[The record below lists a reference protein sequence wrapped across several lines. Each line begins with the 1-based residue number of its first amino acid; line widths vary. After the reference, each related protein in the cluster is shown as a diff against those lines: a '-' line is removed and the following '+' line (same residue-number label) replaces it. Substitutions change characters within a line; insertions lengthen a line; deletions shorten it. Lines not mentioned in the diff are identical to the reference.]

1 MRRHRGALARLR
13 LRVAVVALWMLR
25 IGAFA
30 LLFVP
35 IALVIGMSFG
45 GDAYAT
51 FPPRSWSFKWYLNV
65 FRRDEFVSSFLTS
78 LTVAALVT
86 PISVT
91 IGTLAAYGLWRR
103 PGRTAR
109 ALESVF
115 MSPVLLP
122 LVVTGLAVLVFVNRV
137 GHRHRHSRRSSAR
150 MSAITF
156 PYAFR
161 AVLAALGR
169 YDRRLDEAAAS
180 LKVRPLQAFRHV
192 TLPLIRPGHR
202 RRRDVRLRHVVRRLR
217 GDDLPDRPRH
227 ADAADRDLPV
237 HGVQP
242 RSDRLRGLVAA
253 GRDGDRGGAGG
264 RARDRRR
271 PLLRHRRFDA
281 LIPLDRPTHWYT
293 IKVYTDSSRA
303 FRP

>member
-1 MRRHRGALARLR
+1 MRSHRGAGARIRLR
-13 LRVAVVALWMLR
+13 TAIVALWLLR

-35 IALVIGMSFG
+35 IALVIAMSFG

-78 LTVAALVT
+78 LAVATVVT

-103 PGRTAR
+103 PGRGAG
-109 ALESVF
+109 ALESLF

-137 GHRHRHSRRSSAR
+137 GIGTGVPAICAAHV
-150 MSAITF
+150 AITF

-161 AVLAALGR
+161 AVLAALSR

-180 LKVRPLQAFRHV
+180 LKVGPVQTFWHV
-192 TLPLIRPGHR
+192 TLPLIRPGIVAGAMFAFVMSFDDFAATIFLIAPDTR
-202 RRRDVRLRHVVRRLR
+202 TLPIAIYQYMEFNLDPTVSAVSSLLVVVATVGVLLVERLIGVDRFFGI
-217 GDDLPDRPRH
+217 GDSTR
-227 ADAADRDLPV
+227 
-237 HGVQP
+237 
-242 RSDRLRGLVAA
+242 
-253 GRDGDRGGAGG
+253 
-264 RARDRRR
+264 
-271 PLLRHRRFDA
+271 
-281 LIPLDRPTHWYT
+281 
-293 IKVYTDSSRA
+293 
-303 FRP
+303 

>member
-1 MRRHRGALARLR
+1 MRSHRGAGARIRLR
-13 LRVAVVALWMLR
+13 TAIVALWLLR

-35 IALVIGMSFG
+35 IALVIAMSFG

-78 LTVAALVT
+78 LAVATVVT

-103 PGRTAR
+103 PGRGAG
-109 ALESVF
+109 ALESLF

-137 GHRHRHSRRSSAR
+137 GIGTGVPAICAAHV
-150 MSAITF
+150 AITF

-161 AVLAALGR
+161 AVLAALSR

-180 LKVRPLQAFRHV
+180 LKVGPVQTFWHV
-192 TLPLIRPGHR
+192 TLPLIRPGIVAGAMFAFVMSFDDFAATIFLIAPDTR
-202 RRRDVRLRHVVRRLR
+202 TLPIAIYQYMEFNLDPTVSAVSSLLVVVATVGVLLVERVIGVDRFFGIRDSTR
-217 GDDLPDRPRH
+217 
-227 ADAADRDLPV
+227 
-237 HGVQP
+237 
-242 RSDRLRGLVAA
+242 
-253 GRDGDRGGAGG
+253 
-264 RARDRRR
+264 
-271 PLLRHRRFDA
+271 
-281 LIPLDRPTHWYT
+281 
-293 IKVYTDSSRA
+293 
-303 FRP
+303 

>member
-1 MRRHRGALARLR
+1 VRSHRGAGARIRLR
-13 LRVAVVALWMLR
+13 TAIVALWLLR

-35 IALVIGMSFG
+35 IALVIAMSFG

-78 LTVAALVT
+78 LAVATVVT

-103 PGRTAR
+103 PGRGAG
-109 ALESVF
+109 ALESLF

-137 GHRHRHSRRSSAR
+137 GIGTGVPAICAAHV
-150 MSAITF
+150 AITF

-161 AVLAALGR
+161 AVLAALSR

-180 LKVRPLQAFRHV
+180 LKVGPVQTFWHV
-192 TLPLIRPGHR
+192 TLPLIRPGIVAGAMFAFVMSFDDFAATIFLIAPDTR
-202 RRRDVRLRHVVRRLR
+202 TLPIAIYQYMEFNLDPTVSAVSSLLVVVATVGVLLVERVIGVDRFFGIRDSTR
-217 GDDLPDRPRH
+217 
-227 ADAADRDLPV
+227 
-237 HGVQP
+237 
-242 RSDRLRGLVAA
+242 
-253 GRDGDRGGAGG
+253 
-264 RARDRRR
+264 
-271 PLLRHRRFDA
+271 
-281 LIPLDRPTHWYT
+281 
-293 IKVYTDSSRA
+293 
-303 FRP
+303 

>member
-1 MRRHRGALARLR
+1 MRRHRGAVARAR
-13 LRVAVVALWMLR
+13 LRVAVGLLWLLR
-25 IGAFA
+25 IGAFV
-30 LLFVP
+30 LLFAP
-35 IALVIGMSFG
+35 IALVIAMSFG

-65 FRRDEFVSSFLTS
+65 FRRDEFASSFLTS

-86 PISVT
+86 PISVG

-103 PGRTAR
+103 PGATAR

-137 GHRHRHSRRSSAR
+137 GIGTGIPAIVGAHV
-150 MSAITF
+150 AITF

-180 LKVRPLQAFRHV
+180 LKVRPFRTFWHV
-192 TLPLIRPGHR
+192 TLPLIRPGIVAGAMFAFVMSFDDFAATIFLIAPDTR
-202 RRRDVRLRHVVRRLR
+202 TLPIAIYQYMEFNLDPTVSAVSSLLVVLATIGVLVVERVIGVDRFFGI
-217 GDDLPDRPRH
+217 GDSTR
-227 ADAADRDLPV
+227 
-237 HGVQP
+237 
-242 RSDRLRGLVAA
+242 
-253 GRDGDRGGAGG
+253 
-264 RARDRRR
+264 
-271 PLLRHRRFDA
+271 
-281 LIPLDRPTHWYT
+281 
-293 IKVYTDSSRA
+293 
-303 FRP
+303 

>member
-1 MRRHRGALARLR
+1 MRSHRGVAIRARLR
-13 LRVAVVALWMLR
+13 AALLILWLLR

-35 IALVIGMSFG
+35 IALVIAMSFG

-78 LTVAALVT
+78 LTVATIVT

-103 PGRTAR
+103 PGKTSR
-109 ALESVF
+109 ALESLF

-122 LVVTGLAVLVFVNRV
+122 LVVTGLAFLVFVNRV
-137 GHRHRHSRRSSAR
+137 GIGTGISAIVAAHV
-150 MSAITF
+150 AITF

-180 LKVRPLQAFRHV
+180 LRVRPAQAFWHV
-192 TLPLIRPGHR
+192 TLPLIRPGMVAGAMFAFVMSFDDFAATIFLIAPDTR
-202 RRRDVRLRHVVRRLR
+202 TLPIAIYQYMEFNLDPTVSAVSSLLVVAATVGVLVVERLIGV
-217 GDDLPDRPRH
+217 DRFFGIG
-227 ADAADRDLPV
+227 DAAR
-237 HGVQP
+237 
-242 RSDRLRGLVAA
+242 
-253 GRDGDRGGAGG
+253 
-264 RARDRRR
+264 
-271 PLLRHRRFDA
+271 
-281 LIPLDRPTHWYT
+281 
-293 IKVYTDSSRA
+293 
-303 FRP
+303 